1 MDLKEQTTQ
10 SLSSGI
16 SGVVK
21 SIDNIILS
29 NARVSC
35 NGVETRTL
43 ADGTFTINDL
53 KPGTYDITIDLQG
66 YDALIQSVSIDEEE
80 TTKLSFCLK
89 KSIGSAK
96 IHGSIYDAESKMS
109 VKSEGSIILVK
120 PITNEYGQI
129 DREGHFKFKNLPPG
143 NYKLFTS
150 ISEYETGCVTL
161 KLNKGEIM
169 KHDFILKPLNI
180 EEPPWG

>member
-80 TTKLSFCLK
+80 TTKRGRARHKACGNCIQSLRCKGYHRSSSGEHTAQR
-89 KSIGSAK
+89 KSVRHWHS
-96 IHGSIYDAESKMS
+96 
-109 VKSEGSIILVK
+109 L
-120 PITNEYGQI
+120 
-129 DREGHFKFKNLPPG
+129 
-143 NYKLFTS
+143 
-150 ISEYETGCVTL
+150 
-161 KLNKGEIM
+161 
-169 KHDFILKPLNI
+169 
-180 EEPPWG
+180 